1 MESAPPTDDGPPV
14 PPEPYE
20 APAVAWE
27 EPYDPVGL
35 TLSCAKWEG
44 IPACESLYLH

>member
-1 MESAPPTDDGPPV
+1 MESAPPTEAGPSE

-35 TLSCAKWEG
+35 AITCADREGNPGCKTLYE
-44 IPACESLYLH
+44 L